1 MGGKDTVDSGI
12 RVSAGVGLG
21 ALALSIIV
29 AGFSRIP
36 LGILVLRAV
45 VFGVLFA
52 ALAYLV
58 IMLFRRFLPELFYE
72 SLEAQVSE
80 SGRMVDIVLPGEES
94 DIDAI
99 SAEQVDYLD
108 QGDLGRAAGVVH
120 TPGTQSVSEG
130 AVYSQVRNGPETGN
144 LEQEVRE
151 ISNDGLID
159 RVASPGPGEDKR
171 LRPVVSL
178 DQLDVLPDLDG
189 LSDAFSIAPDS
200 DGIDEPAGFKPD
212 ASSSAGGTNG
222 ADPAALAKAVQT
234 LLRRDQKGQ

>member
-36 LGILVLRAV
+36 LGTLVLRAV
-45 VFGVLFA
+45 VFGLLFA
-52 ALAYLV
+52 ALTYLV
-58 IMLFRRFLPELFYE
+58 IMLFRRFLPELFEE
-72 SLEAQVSE
+72 SLELQAPE

-94 DIDAI
+94 DLEA
-99 SAEQVDYLD
+99 SSVEQVDYLD
-108 QGDLGRAAGVVH
+108 QGDIGRAVGVLPNGESRAEPEV
-120 TPGTQSVSEG
+120 
-130 AVYSQVRNGPETGN
+130 AVYSQVRNGTEAGN

-159 RVASPGPGEDKR
+159 GAAASGQGDAKR
-171 LRPVVSL
+171 LRPIVTL

-189 LSDAFSIAPDS
+189 LSDAFSIAPDP
-200 DGIDEPAGFKPD
+200 DGSSEPAGFKPE
-212 ASSSAGGTNG
+212 ALPVAGRTNG
-222 ADPAALAKAVQT
+222 ADPATLAKAVQT

>member
-1 MGGKDTVDSGI
+1 MDSGF

-21 ALALSIIV
+21 ALALSTLV

-36 LGILVLRAV
+36 LGTLVLRAL

-52 ALAYLV
+52 ALTYLV
-58 IMLFRRFLPELFYE
+58 ILLFRRFLPELFDE
-72 SLEAQVSE
+72 NLEVQAPE
-80 SGRMVDIVLPGEES
+80 NGRMVDIVLPGEES
-94 DIDAI
+94 DADAVP
-99 SAEQVDYLD
+99 AEQVEYLD
-108 QGDLGRAAGVVH
+108 QGEIGAPVGGIAGTVNLVDPENAIH
-120 TPGTQSVSEG
+120 GQPRHGL
-130 AVYSQVRNGPETGN
+130 ETGS

-151 ISNDGLID
+151 ISSDGLIQE
-159 RVASPGPGEDKR
+159 AGSPGQGLSKK

-200 DGIDEPAGFKPD
+200 DGGREPAGFSPE
-212 ASSSAGGTNG
+212 AVSAAGGANG
-222 ADPAALAKAVQT
+222 ADPVALAKAVQT

>member
-1 MGGKDTVDSGI
+1 
-12 RVSAGVGLG
+12 VGLG

-36 LGILVLRAV
+36 LGTLVLRAV

-52 ALAYLV
+52 ALTYLV
-58 IMLFRRFLPELFYE
+58 IMLLRRFIPELFDE
-72 SLEAQVSE
+72 SLEVQVPE

-94 DIDAI
+94 DSDA
-99 SAEQVDYLD
+99 SAAEQIDYLD
-108 QGDLGRAAGVVH
+108 RGDIGRAVDVL
-120 TPGTQSVSEG
+120 PDSGTQSDPEG
-130 AVYSQVRNGPETGN
+130 VVYSQVRNGPETGN

-151 ISNDGLID
+151 ISNNGLID
-159 RVASPGPGEDKR
+159 RTAAPGQGEDRR

-189 LSDAFSIAPDS
+189 LSDAFSIVPDS
-200 DGIDEPAGFKPD
+200 DGDSEPAGFKPN
-212 ASSSAGGTNG
+212 ASSPVGGTNG
-222 ADPAALAKAVQT
+222 ADPVALAKAVQT

>member
-1 MGGKDTVDSGI
+1 MGGKDTVDSGF

-36 LGILVLRAV
+36 LGTLVLRAV
-45 VFGVLFA
+45 LFGFLFA
-52 ALAYLV
+52 AATYLV
-58 IMLFRRFLPELFYE
+58 IILFRRFLPELFDE
-72 SLEAQVSE
+72 SLEVRTPE

-94 DIDAI
+94 DVEAMP
-99 SAEQVDYLD
+99 AEQIDYLD
-108 QGDLGRAAGVVH
+108 QGDIGRAAGVF
-120 TPGTQSVSEG
+120 PDADSRIDP
-130 AVYSQVRNGPETGN
+130 ADMVYSQNRNGPDTGN

-159 RVASPGPGEDKR
+159 RAAAPGPDDAKR
-171 LRPVVSL
+171 LRPIVTL

-189 LSDAFSIAPDS
+189 LSEAFSIAPDPGGLS
-200 DGIDEPAGFKPD
+200 EPAGFKPESTS
-212 ASSSAGGTNG
+212 AAGGANG
-222 ADPAALAKAVQT
+222 SDPVALAKAVQT